1 MISIR
6 LSLATLLFGAA
17 ALTTRSAA
25 PTGSPEPS
33 PAAGPFLRVAAVQM
47 RSTRDVPANV
57 TRITRFL
64 AECAAK
70 GVQIAAFP
78 ECAVSGY
85 YADFIPTL
93 SADQLEAAARNVA
106 AACGQHR
113 IAAIVGT
120 PEVRAGKRYNTALII
135 NAQGEILGRYD
146 KAQPITADRGWGCQ
160 YGAGPSPVFS
170 IGATR
175 ASVIICHDNRFP
187 ELARLPVLAGSR
199 VIFYISSEAYVTKEH
214 KMGPYRA
221 QAQAIASENRVY
233 LVHAN
238 PPADGLTEG
247 SHGQSR
253 LIDTDGNLIQEAS
266 IFREEVLISDLDLSK
281 ATAEFALEALDGSL
295 KSWWREGVKR
305 VPLLP

>member
-1 MISIR
+1 MIPIR
-6 LSLATLLFGAA
+6 LFLLALLFGTAT
-17 ALTTRSAA
+17 LTARSAA

-33 PAAGPFLRVAAVQM
+33 PAAGPYLRVASVQM

-57 TRITRFL
+57 ARIARFL
-64 AECAAK
+64 ADCAAK

-93 SADQLEAAARNVA
+93 SADQLEAAARDVA
-106 AACGQHR
+106 AACGRHR

-146 KAQPITADRGWGCQ
+146 KAQPITVDRGWGCQ

-281 ATAEFALEALDGSL
+281 ATAEFALEALEGSL
-295 KSWWREGVKR
+295 KAWWREGLKR

>member
-1 MISIR
+1 MNPIR
-6 LSLATLLFGAA
+6 WFLPALLSSAATMPAHAA
-17 ALTTRSAA
+17 ASSGT
-25 PTGSPEPS
+25 PEAFPGN
-33 PAAGPFLRVAAVQM
+33 GPFLRVAAVQM
-47 RSTRDVPANV
+47 RSTRDVSANV
-57 TRITRFL
+57 ARITRFL
-64 AECAAK
+64 ADCASK

-93 SADQLEAAARNVA
+93 SADQLETAARDLA
-106 AACGQHR
+106 TACGKYR

-120 PEVRAGKRYNTALII
+120 PEVRGGKRYNTALII
-135 NAQGEILGRYD
+135 NAQGNILGRYD
-146 KAQPITADRGWGCQ
+146 KAQPITVDRAWGCQ
-160 YGAGPSPVFS
+160 YGSGPSPVFS
-170 IGATR
+170 IGDTR

-199 VIFYISSEAYVTKEH
+199 VIFYISSEAYVSKEH

-221 QAQAIASENRVY
+221 QAQAIAVENRVY

-238 PPADGLTEG
+238 PPSDGPTEG

-253 LIDTDGNLIQEAS
+253 LVDTDGNLITEAS

-281 ATAEFALEALDGSL
+281 ATAEFALEAFEGPLQA
-295 KSWWREGVKR
+295 WWREGLKR
-305 VPLLP
+305 VPSLP